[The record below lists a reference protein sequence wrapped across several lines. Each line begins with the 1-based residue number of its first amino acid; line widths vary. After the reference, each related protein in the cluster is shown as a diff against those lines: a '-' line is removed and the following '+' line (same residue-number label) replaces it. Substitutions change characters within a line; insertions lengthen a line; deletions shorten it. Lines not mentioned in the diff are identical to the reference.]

1 MAETNQ
7 WSEMSTG
14 RDVRDI
20 YGRSYRLGP
29 SDRMLLGSS
38 RARVAAAAWATML
51 AVGATQYGYGAF
63 AARAGHAASW
73 SPEATAWGFVLWIAC
88 QSAASGALPWLRRRY
103 RLTPAKTVTA
113 GAVGCAIGLL
123 ALGRAVSPVLALT
136 AYGVAAGVGAGL
148 VYPTCVAITAAWY
161 PDRPTRTAMVSGAF
175 GYGAIPVI
183 LVVAY
188 AGGLTLPFSVLA
200 WVIITIAAAC
210 APLLREPP
218 RRWWPA
224 DIDPRRWA
232 VDRALNSTL
241 RQDPPAIREHSPSEV
256 LHTRV
261 AWVMAALALSV
272 WAVALFDIAYLP
284 LFGLASGW
292 GLPDSVIALA
302 AFAAGSGGIRTLAV
316 RVAGRIGRPRVVAAA
331 MCAGAAAQLALA
343 GSGTHHAL
351 ALFWLASCCAG
362 GAAGTWYGLLPGLV
376 RSCFGDQPGLPNL
389 WLVYSA
395 KAAGGVLGVGCAGW
409 LVRVAGYPPALIA
422 SGVLAISVS
431 VLALLLRRPGLPRT
445 LPIPSPPAVRR

>member
-1 MAETNQ
+1 MAEANQ
-7 WSEMSTG
+7 WSEISTG
-14 RDVRDI
+14 REVRDV
-20 YGRSYRLGP
+20 YGRSYWLGP
-29 SDRMLLGSS
+29 SDRVLLGRS
-38 RARVAAAAWATML
+38 RAWVAAAAWATML

-63 AARAGHAASW
+63 AARVDRAASW
-73 SPEATAWGFVLWIAC
+73 SPEAAAWGFVLWIAC
-88 QSAASGALPWLRRRY
+88 QSAASGALPWLRRRCG
-103 RLTPAKTVTA
+103 LTPAKTVIA

-123 ALGRAVSPVLALT
+123 ALGRVASPVLALT
-136 AYGVAAGVGAGL
+136 VYGVGAGVGTGL
-148 VYPTCVAITAAWY
+148 VYGTCVAIAAAWY
-161 PDRPTRTAMVSGAF
+161 PDRPARTAMVSGAF

-188 AGGLTLPFSVLA
+188 AGDLTLPFSVLA
-200 WVIITIAAAC
+200 WVIMAVAALC

-224 DIDPRRWA
+224 DLDPQRWA
-232 VDRALNSTL
+232 VDRTLNPAL

-256 LHTRV
+256 MHTRV
-261 AWVMAALALSV
+261 AWVMAALALGV

-284 LFGLASGW
+284 SFGLASGW

-302 AFAAGSGGIRTLAV
+302 AFAAGSGGVRTLAV

-331 MCAGAAAQLALA
+331 TCVGAAAQLALA
-343 GSGTHHAL
+343 GAGTHHAL

-362 GAAGTWYGLLPGLV
+362 AAAGTWFALLPGLV

-409 LVRVAGYPPALIA
+409 LVRAAGYPPALIA

-431 VLALLLRRPGLPRT
+431 VLVPLLRRPGLLPT
-445 LPIPSPPAVRR
+445 LPSPPSPAVRR